1 MTHQTNQTNS
11 IMPENSPK
19 SSPPWTEA
27 HEAFCY
33 QHHIPPAAKILW
45 QWLMRQ
51 GQIASEI
58 EPDLSEFNT
67 WVAKTRGKPY
77 AHNYLKKIFEILVSC
92 RVLQVI
98 KQYSWKITKLLVRPL
113 SWLNPPKKRR
123 KKKLHNH
130 NSSYD
135 LPASNGTNAEPGV
148 NSSSNS
154 ITLTTAE
161 FEELERQHEILIA
174 CAEYQIYFD
183 PNKPSTREMFEFD
196 IEDVR
201 LALKHFV
208 KRSQRQVIPNPQ
220 GWLIACLRNCYW
232 EDETLKL
239 SDFLL
244 ALKSWFPGNLPRDY

>member
-1 MTHQTNQTNS
+1 MTQNPFKN
-11 IMPENSPK
+11 NL
-19 SSPPWTEA
+19 PWTEEHDA
-27 HEAFCY
+27 YCY

-67 WVAKTRGKPY
+67 WVAKSRGRPY

-98 KQYSWKITKLLVRPL
+98 KRYCWKISKLLVRPL
-113 SWLNPPKKRR
+113 SWLNPPKKPRE
-123 KKKLHNH
+123 KNFQKN
-130 NSSYD
+130 NSSYKID
-135 LPASNGTNAEPGV
+135 ASNDSNAEQGV

-154 ITLTTAE
+154 LTPTTAE
-161 FEELERQHEILIA
+161 FEELEKQHDILTA

-183 PNKPSTREMFEFD
+183 PNKRTTRHLLEFD

-201 LALKHFV
+201 NALKHFV
-208 KRSQRQVIPNPQ
+208 KSGGHQVIRKPQ
-220 GWLIACLRNCYW
+220 GWLIGCLRECY
-232 EDETLKL
+232 
-239 SDFLL
+239 SDF
-244 ALKSWFPGNLPRDY
+244 SRDVEKGIGSR

>member
-1 MTHQTNQTNS
+1 MT
-11 IMPENSPK
+11 ENTLK
-19 SSPPWTEA
+19 INLPWTEE
-27 HEAFCY
+27 HEAYCY
-33 QHHIPPAAKILW
+33 KHHIPPAAKILW

-58 EPDLSEFNT
+58 EPDLSEFNA

-113 SWLNPPKKRR
+113 SWLNPPKKPRE
-123 KKKLHNH
+123 KKLHNH
-130 NSSYD
+130 NSSYNS
-135 LPASNGTNAEPGV
+135 PQSNDTNAEQGV

-154 ITLTTAE
+154 ITLTTIDFVE
-161 FEELERQHEILIA
+161 MERRHDILTA
-174 CAEYQIYFD
+174 CAEYEIYFN
-183 PNKPSTREMFEFD
+183 PKKRTTRHLLEFD

-208 KRSQRQVIPNPQ
+208 KRGGNQVINNPQ
-220 GWLIACLRNCYW
+220 GWLINCLRNCYW

-239 SDFLL
+239 SEFLL
-244 ALKSWFPGNLPRDY
+244 ALKSWFPSKLPRDY

>member
-1 MTHQTNQTNS
+1 
-11 IMPENSPK
+11 MPENSLK
-19 SSPPWTEA
+19 SSLPWTEE
-27 HEAFCY
+27 HDVFCY

-58 EPDLSEFNT
+58 EPDLSEFNA

-113 SWLNPPKKRR
+113 SWLNPPKKPRE
-123 KKKLHNH
+123 KKLHNH

-135 LPASNGTNAEPGV
+135 SPPSNDISAEQGL

-161 FEELERQHEILIA
+161 FEELERQHEILTT
-174 CAEYQIYFD
+174 CAEYEIYFD
-183 PNKPSTREMFEFD
+183 PNKRTTRNLLEFD
-196 IEDVR
+196 IEDVQ

-208 KRSQRQVIPNPQ
+208 KRGGNQAINNPQ
-220 GWLIACLRNCYW
+220 GWLINCLCDRKW
-232 EDETLKL
+232 
-239 SDFLL
+239 
-244 ALKSWFPGNLPRDY
+244 

>member
-1 MTHQTNQTNS
+1 MT
-11 IMPENSPK
+11 ENTPK
-19 SSPPWTEA
+19 INLLWTEE
-27 HEAFCY
+27 HEAYCY
-33 QHHIPPAAKILW
+33 KHHIPPAAKILW

-58 EPDLSEFNT
+58 EPDLSEFNA

-123 KKKLHNH
+123 EKNLQNH
-130 NSSYD
+130 NSSYNS
-135 LPASNGTNAEPGV
+135 PPSNDISAEQGV

-154 ITLTTAE
+154 ITPTTAE
-161 FEELERQHEILIA
+161 FEEMERRHDILTA

-183 PNKPSTREMFEFD
+183 PKKRTTRHLLEFD
-196 IEDVR
+196 IESIK
-201 LALKHFV
+201 LALQHFI
-208 KRSQRQVIPNPQ
+208 KRGGHQAINNPQ
-220 GWLIACLRNCYW
+220 GWLVDCLRNCYW
-232 EDETLKL
+232 QDETFGL
-239 SDFLL
+239 SEFLQS
-244 ALKSWFPGNLPRDY
+244 LKSWFPSNLPRDY

>member
-1 MTHQTNQTNS
+1 
-11 IMPENSPK
+11 MPENSFK
-19 SSPPWTEA
+19 NNLPWTEE
-27 HEAFCY
+27 HDAFCY

-51 GQIASEI
+51 GQIAAEI
-58 EPDLSEFNT
+58 EPDLSEFNA

-77 AHNYLKKIFEILVSC
+77 SHNYLKKIFEILVSS

-123 KKKLHNH
+123 EKKLHNH
-130 NSSYD
+130 NSSYNSQ
-135 LPASNGTNAEPGV
+135 PSNGISAEQGV

-174 CAEYQIYFD
+174 CAEYEIYFD
-183 PNKPSTREMFEFD
+183 PNKRATRHLLEFD
-196 IEDVR
+196 ISDVR

-208 KRSQRQVIPNPQ
+208 KRGGHQKIPDSQA
-220 GWLIACLRNCYW
+220 WLISCLRECYW
-232 EDETLKL
+232 ADKSLNL
-239 SDFLL
+239 SAFMQLL
-244 ALKSWFPGNLPRDY
+244 NSWFPSNLPRDY

>member
-1 MTHQTNQTNS
+1 
-11 IMPENSPK
+11 MPENSPNN
-19 SSPPWTEA
+19 SLPWTEA

-58 EPDLSEFNT
+58 EPDLSEFNA

-113 SWLNPPKKRR
+113 SWLNPPKKVRE
-123 KKKLHNH
+123 KKLYNH
-130 NSSYD
+130 NSSYNSQ
-135 LPASNGTNAEPGV
+135 PSNGTNAEPGV

-154 ITLTTAE
+154 STHISTEE
-161 FEELERQHEILIA
+161 FQELERRHDILKT
-174 CAEYQIYFD
+174 CGEYQIYFD
-183 PNKPSTREMFEFD
+183 PNKPTTNQLFEFD
-196 IEDVR
+196 ISDVTQ
-201 LALKHFV
+201 ALKHFV
-208 KRSQRQVIPNPQ
+208 KRGGHEKYSSGKRIIPNPQ
-220 GWLIACLRNCYW
+220 GWLINCLRNCYW
-232 EDETLKL
+232 QDEAFGL
-239 SDFLL
+239 SEFLQ
-244 ALKSWFPGNLPRDY
+244 ALKSWFPSNLPRDY